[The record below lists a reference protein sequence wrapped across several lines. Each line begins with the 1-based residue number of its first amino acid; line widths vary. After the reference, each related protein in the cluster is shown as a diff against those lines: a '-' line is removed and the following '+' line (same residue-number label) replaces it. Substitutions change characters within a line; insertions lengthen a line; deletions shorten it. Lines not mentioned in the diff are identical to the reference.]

1 MQNQDFTAILQFYWN
16 GNVAYNFVLDWN
28 ESIDYS
34 IVKKIYLCN
43 HMIEWF
49 FVVVWCNF
57 DTQYKVNTYTWIGGQ
72 IYLLSLILI
81 KDRKRLPVKEVR
93 PMIQYTIVS
102 MQFMNRNSKDFIPI
116 TFINWAKSGFTWISC
131 LVSNPVS
138 VSSATVD

>member
-1 MQNQDFTAILQFYWN
+1 MQNQDFTAILQFYC
-16 GNVAYNFVLDWN
+16 NVVYDFVLDWN
-28 ESIDYS
+28 ESIA
-34 IVKKIYLCN
+34 KKIYLCN

-49 FVVVWCNF
+49 FVVVRCNF
-57 DTQYKVNTYTWIGGQ
+57 DTQYKVHTYTWIWGQ

-93 PMIQYTIVS
+93 AMIQYTIVS
-102 MQFMNRNSKDFIPI
+102 MLFMNRNSKDFIPI

-138 VSSATVD
+138 VPSATVD